1 MDNKTIDSKTLE
13 ELLADRLAIES
24 LTFED
29 GIKLLERL
37 VQAVESG
44 SLPLETAITS
54 YEKGSV
60 LLKHLK
66 GKLSGAEERLKIL
79 KNGELEESNEPF

>member
-1 MDNKTIDSKTLE
+1 MDNKTIED
-13 ELLADRLAIES
+13 LLADRLSIEALS
-24 LTFED
+24 FED
-29 GIKLLERL
+29 GIKLMERL

-54 YEKGSV
+54 YEKGAD

-66 GKLSGAEERLKIL
+66 GKLSGAEERLKVL
-79 KNGELEESNEPF
+79 KNGELEDSEGAF

>member
-1 MDNKTIDSKTLE
+1 MDNKTIDSKALE
-13 ELLADRLAIES
+13 DLLADRLAIEA

-29 GIKLLERL
+29 GIRLLERL

-44 SLPLETAITS
+44 SLPLEKAITS
-54 YEKGSV
+54 YEKGAV

-66 GKLSGAEERLKIL
+66 GKLSGAEERLKVL
-79 KNGELEESNEPF
+79 RGGELEESDDPF